1 MALIDL
7 NGLSRFKTK
16 LATIFAPLSHDHDSR
31 YYTENEMDSKLI
43 AKADKTATVSTVTYD
58 SNNKKITKTICIEG
72 MSCGH
77 CSKRV
82 EEALKSVDGVKSV
95 MVSLEEKK
103 AEVILKNDVTNEIL
117 KDAVQDI
124 GFEVV
129 DIKIDI

>member
-58 SNNKKITKTICIEG
+58 SNNKKITKTING
-72 MSCGH
+72 STTDVVTV
-77 CSKRV
+77 STKKS
-82 EEALKSVDGVKSV
+82 ALGSFTWGA
-95 MVSLEEKK
+95 L
-103 AEVILKNDVTNEIL
+103 AG
-117 KDAVQDI
+117 Q
-124 GFEVV
+124 
-129 DIKIDI
+129 